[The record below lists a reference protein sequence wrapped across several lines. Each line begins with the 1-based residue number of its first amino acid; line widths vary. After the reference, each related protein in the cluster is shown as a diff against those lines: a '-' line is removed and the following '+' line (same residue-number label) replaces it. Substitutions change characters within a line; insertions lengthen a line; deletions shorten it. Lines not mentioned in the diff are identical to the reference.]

1 MKRGY
6 VAVAAA
12 FVVTALGAGWVPA
25 QAQQKLPL
33 VLAGKSFTPP
43 LRGEAL
49 VEHTRP
55 VTRRER
61 NNVVT
66 TITVRNASIGP
77 IARLQFT
84 ETWYD
89 KANTIV
95 SGGRQTIEG
104 ILQVGEAATI
114 TVSTP
119 YVEGMNLPR
128 QVFSHANGT
137 VKTVLVDKIELPK
150 PEDPAAAPAGG
161 AAPATPPGQ

>member
-1 MKRGY
+1 MKRANL
-6 VAVAAA
+6 AVATA
-12 FVVTALGAGWVPA
+12 FVVTALGTGWVPV

-33 VLAGKSFTPP
+33 VLAGRSFTPP
-43 LRGEAL
+43 IRGEAL

-61 NNVVT
+61 DLVIT

-95 SGGRQTIEG
+95 TGGRDSIDG
-104 ILQVGEAATI
+104 LLQPGEIATM
-114 TVSTP
+114 TLETP
-119 YVEGMNLPR
+119 YNANMNLPR
-128 QVFSHANGT
+128 QQFAHANGT
-137 VKTVLVDKIELPK
+137 VKSVLVDKIEAPK
-150 PEDPAAAPAGG
+150 PDAPAA
-161 AAPATPPGQ
+161 PPQ